1 MSKLV
6 VSILLTVLMA
16 GAVLAVVGNQL
27 LPATGAAGTHTREQI
42 QEAFQ

>member
-6 VSILLTVLMA
+6 VSVLLTVLMA

-27 LPATGAAGTHTREQI
+27 LPATNTAGTHTRDQI
-42 QEAFQ
+42 RQAFQ